1 MTANDSVEAHQEVST
16 HLVAPSQASS
26 HARGAAKGA
35 IASSDTP
42 VPSAQLARVAPNRTP
57 YADDE
62 VPGRLVICFP
72 EKAVEDVFSMFQT
85 RFNLHRKVRLTE

>member
-1 MTANDSVEAHQEVST
+1 
-16 HLVAPSQASS
+16 
-26 HARGAAKGA
+26 
-35 IASSDTP
+35 